1 MKNTRALTMIA
12 LSILAAFAAVWVAS
26 RWVAQE
32 VAMSTSRVVVAAQ
45 DIPIGSQLTA
55 QMLRTVEWPASN
67 VPSGSVQDEKRLV
80 DRVTITGVYKDEPVL
95 LAKLAPEGAKAGLSS
110 IVAKGK
116 RAITVKVNEVVGVA
130 GFALP
135 GNYVDVM
142 VNTQE
147 EGGRRGP
154 DKDFSLSKIV
164 LERILVLAVAQE
176 TSTDVNKPKVVSA
189 VTLEVSPEEA
199 EKLDLARSVGALS
212 LVLRNQVDPES
223 VKTAGATKA
232 RLLGPLPELPPPV
245 QVQATTQAPAQPAPV
260 RVARKRAPPP
270 PPPEQVVV
278 VPRCVMVITGTK
290 PSNECFQP

>member
-1 MKNTRALTMIA
+1 MKNTRAFTMIA

-45 DIPIGSQLTA
+45 DIPIGSQLTT

-80 DRVTITGVYKDEPVL
+80 DRVTITGVYKDEPML

-110 IVAKGK
+110 IVTKGK

-147 EGGRRGP
+147 DGGRRGT

-232 RLLGPLPELPPPV
+232 KLLGPLPEPPRPV
-245 QVQATTQAPAQPAPV
+245 QVQATTQASAQSAPAI
-260 RVARKRAPPP
+260 VARKRTAPPP
-270 PPPEQVVV
+270 APEKVAV